1 MAGSWYAVHTIAGH
15 EKKVRG
21 LIERMADNQN
31 LWQREIFEVLIPE
44 EQSLTTRNGKR
55 MELPRKVFP
64 GYILIRMIYTDDSKN
79 LIKRTSGVTGF
90 LVSGTKPVPIPDE
103 DVQAIMR
110 RIEASKET
118 PVIPWQRGDNVRVI
132 EGAFADFPGKV
143 EEVIADKQKLKVMLM
158 IFGRDTSV
166 ELDFSSVE
174 KV

>member
-1 MAGSWYAVHTIAGH
+1 MPGSWYAVHTIAGH

-21 LIERMADNQN
+21 LIERVADKEN
-31 LWQREIFEVLIPE
+31 LWDREIFEILIPE
-44 EQSLTTRNGKR
+44 EQSLTNRNGKR
-55 MELPRKVFP
+55 MEIARKVFP
-64 GYILIRMIYTDDSKN
+64 GYILVRMTFTDDSHR
-79 LIKRTSGVTGF
+79 LVKRTSGVTGF

-103 DVQAIMR
+103 DVQAILR

-118 PVIPWQRGDNVRVI
+118 PVIPWQRGDNVRVVD
-132 EGAFADFPGKV
+132 GAFADFPGKV

-166 ELDFSSVE
+166 ELDFTSVE